1 MWKSLDKKKKPM
13 TTKRFLTLV
22 LPITLVLISAQVV
35 SQEQITRIEGLLYLD
50 HSPVSIEIR
59 EGKIF
64 EITRLKEVPENFPQ
78 VYIAPG
84 FIDNQVNGYAGV
96 SFAFGGSDL
105 TTDGVLLATQALWK
119 EGVTTYLP
127 TLTTNDRSLL
137 TRNFSVLKKA
147 KDDPGMLGS
156 IPGFHL
162 EGPFISPE
170 DGWRGAHPL
179 QHVRKPDWEEFMD
192 YYNASGEKYSASYPS
207 A

>member
-59 EGKIF
+59 DGKIF

-96 SFAFGGSDL
+96 SFAFGGSEL

-127 TLTTNDRSLL
+127 TLTTNDRSVL

-147 KDDPGMLGS
+147 KMIPEYWVPSPDFTSKDRLYHPKMAGAVLILCNMSANPTGRSLWS
-156 IPGFHL
+156 ITM
-162 EGPFISPE
+162 
-170 DGWRGAHPL
+170 PL
-179 QHVRKPDWEEFMD
+179 AKIFC
-192 YYNASGEKYSASYPS
+192 K
-207 A
+207 